1 MSSSYSVRFASHS
14 SDFKSYDTKRLR
26 ELFLIEDL
34 FVNDKVKNIYSL
46 YDRLIV
52 GGAMPT
58 TKPLLLE
65 TFTELKST
73 YYLERRELGII
84 NAGAA
89 ATITAD
95 GVSYTLKNKEALYLG
110 KGTKEVIFHP
120 SRDGQALYYFNS
132 APAHVTYPN
141 RKVTLEEAESVELGS
156 LEASNHRT

>member
-1 MSSSYSVRFASHS
+1 MSLSYSVRFASHP
-14 SDFKSYDTKRLR
+14 SDFKSYDTHRLR

-34 FVNDKVKNIYSL
+34 FMIDKIQNIYSL

-84 NAGAA
+84 NAGP
-89 ATITAD
+89 TGKITAD
-95 GVSYTLKNKEALYLG
+95 GISYTMKSKEALYIG
-110 KGTKEVIFHP
+110 RGVKEV
-120 SRDGQALYYFNS
+120 
-132 APAHVTYPN
+132 
-141 RKVTLEEAESVELGS
+141 
-156 LEASNHRT
+156 